1 MVIILCTVPI
11 NKLTGVLKMV
21 ITNGFVSI
29 PNIHKEHGSLSLF
42 TLTNLFQSLK
52 NYFENNQLK
61 NDSDEYDEYV
71 SDFQNVTF
79 LHESLGIKNGLI
91 FSLHFDNQNDSVGSL
106 FPFLFIITNDKIMV
120 YLGKNFNTNNDAECS
135 VQFALKNHFNYS
147 EQSIQHIIQIIHI
160 IKSHYS
166 HE

>member
-1 MVIILCTVPI
+1 
-11 NKLTGVLKMV
+11 MV

-29 PNIHKEHGSLSLF
+29 PNIQEYDSLSLF
-42 TLTNLFQSLK
+42 NLISLFQSLK
-52 NYFENNQLK
+52 NYFENNQLS
-61 NDSDEYDEYV
+61 NDSDEYNEYV
-71 SDFQNVTF
+71 SDFPNVTF

-91 FSLHFDNQNDSVGSL
+91 FSLHFDNQNQNDSVGSL

-120 YLGKNFNTNNDAECS
+120 YLGQNFNVNNDTEYS

-160 IKSHYS
+160 IESHYS
-166 HE
+166 HEWFLKQKFFI